1 MKYRL
6 SLFAPHWEE
15 HLKLLL
21 DRGYSQSSIRR
32 ILFSNFHFHR
42 YLIRKKVARLLD
54 ITPGLLKTFLRR
66 QQCLFR
72 RAHGRSMQKYLVQG
86 YRADITAF
94 LNYAFSLHRRDFQ
107 TPTETPDS
115 RVLPNKLLDRYL
127 DFCRIHQGLQVAS
140 LEERRHE
147 LHRLRTFLGGRDVRQ
162 VTDVALNDLDAFLL
176 HRSKDMCTGLRTTI
190 SIMRSFFRYLHLN
203 GDIPTDL
210 AQQVMSPC
218 RFSCDLRPK
227 YLPWNKIRQWLAGI
241 DRSKAGGKRDYAIL
255 AMLAYH
261 GLRAQE
267 AARLKIKDVE
277 WDNRCVLL
285 RARKNG
291 STVRLPLSQPVI
303 MALQDYLSV
312 RPACLYEEIF
322 LTQTAPIKPLGRSLC
337 VVAERGLRRHF
348 GRLLP
353 RQGARVLR
361 HSFAKALLDR
371 GATLPDIAE
380 LLGHEALESAL
391 VYTRVNTEELREVA
405 DDYAAFLPCFGP
417 TTPTFP

>member
-15 HLKLLL
+15 HLKSLL
-21 DRGYSQSSIRR
+21 DRGYSKSSLRR
-32 ILFSNFHFHR
+32 ILFSNSHFHR

-66 QQCLFR
+66 RQFLFR
-72 RAHGRSMQKYLVQG
+72 REHGRPMQIYLFKG
-86 YRADITAF
+86 YQADITAF
-94 LNYAFSLHRRDFQ
+94 LNYAFSQHNLNFQ
-107 TPTETPDS
+107 TPPENPDS
-115 RVLPNKLLDRYL
+115 HVLPNKLLDRYL
-127 DFCRIHQGLQVAS
+127 AFCRIHQGIQVTV
-140 LEERRHE
+140 LKERRHE
-147 LHRLRTFLGGRDVRQ
+147 LHRLRTFLGGRNVRKI
-162 VTDVALNDLDAFLL
+162 TDVALDDVDAFLL
-176 HRSKDMCTGLRTTI
+176 HRSKNMGTGLRTTI

-218 RFSCDLRPK
+218 RFSRDLRPK
-227 YLPWNKIRQWLAGI
+227 YLPWNKIQQWLAGI
-241 DRSKAGGKRDYAIL
+241 DRSRAGGKRDYAVL
-255 AMLAYH
+255 ALLAYH
-261 GLRAQE
+261 GLRARE
-267 AARLKIKDVE
+267 ASRLKINDVE

-291 STVRLPLSQPVI
+291 SAVRLPLSQPVM
-303 MALQDYLSV
+303 MALQDYMSV
-312 RPACLYEEIF
+312 RPACSYEEIF

-371 GATLPDIAE
+371 GAKLPDIAE

-391 VYTRVNTEELREVA
+391 VYTRVATEELREVA
-405 DDYAAFLPCFGP
+405 DNYAAFLPCFGP
-417 TTPTFP
+417 AMPIFP